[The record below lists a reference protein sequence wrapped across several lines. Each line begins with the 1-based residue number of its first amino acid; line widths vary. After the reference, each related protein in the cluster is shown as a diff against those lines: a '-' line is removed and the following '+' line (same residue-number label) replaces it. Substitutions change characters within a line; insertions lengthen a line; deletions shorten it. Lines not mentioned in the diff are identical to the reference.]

1 MSSPLSSD
9 SVALLLTVRGAR
21 ESFFPNPMAAAL
33 FDERYSRGRF
43 KVLPFH
49 VVGRGSCEGYFVFD
63 KIAGKRASET
73 GPLEEVAKELERLA
87 AAEKAA
93 P

>member
-1 MSSPLSSD
+1 MSTLSPESTAFLLS
-9 SVALLLTVRGAR
+9 VRGAR

-43 KVLPFH
+43 KVLPYN

-63 KIAGKRASET
+63 KTSGKRVSEI
-73 GPLEEVAKELERLA
+73 GPLDEVAKELERLA
-87 AAEKAA
+87 AAAKAA